1 MEGLMLS
8 PMLSKDLSEYAI
20 GSKLHA
26 LRMRKKLGL
35 VELGRHTGLSPALLS
50 KLERG
55 KLFPTL
61 PTLLR
66 IAMVFSVGLEHFF
79 SQERDT
85 RLLAIV
91 RKRERKRFPD
101 RPDSKDL
108 SYYFESLDFPV
119 KNPKLSAF
127 IADFCPVQEKN
138 RRPHLHAGVEFIHVL
153 RGSLDLKIQ
162 NQDHTLNLGDSI
174 YFDSSVM
181 HSYRRAGSKPCTAI
195 VVTAA

>member
-1 MEGLMLS
+1 MLS
-8 PMLSKDLSEYAI
+8 PGLSKDLAQYAI
-20 GSKLHA
+20 GSKLRA

-35 VELGRHTGLSPALLS
+35 VELGRHSGLSPALLS

-55 KLFPTL
+55 KLFPSL

-66 IAMVFSVGLEHFF
+66 ISMVFSVGLEHFF
-79 SQERDT
+79 SPDKDEH
-85 RLLAIV
+85 LLAIV

-101 RPDSKDL
+101 RPGDKEP
-108 SYYFESLDFPV
+108 SYFFESLDFPV
-119 KNPKLSAF
+119 KDPKLNAF
-127 IADFCPVQEKN
+127 IADFCPMPEKK

-162 NQDHTLNLGDSI
+162 SQDHTLNGGDSI

-181 HSYRRAGSKPCTAI
+181 HSYRRAGRRRCTAI
-195 VVTAA
+195 VVTAG

>member
-1 MEGLMLS
+1 MLS
-8 PMLSKDLSEYAI
+8 PALSKDLAQYAI
-20 GSKLHA
+20 GERLHA

-66 IAMVFSVGLEHFF
+66 IAMVFSVGLDHFF
-79 SQERDT
+79 SQDREKPV
-85 RLLAIV
+85 LAIV

-101 RPDSKDL
+101 RPGEKEPA
-108 SYYFESLDFPV
+108 YFFESLDFPV
-119 KNPKLSAF
+119 KDPKLNAF
-127 IADFCPVQEKN
+127 IADFCSQPEKQ
-138 RRPHLHAGVEFIHVL
+138 RRTHLHAGVEFIHVL
-153 RGSLDLKIQ
+153 RGRLDLRIE
-162 NQDHTLNLGDSI
+162 NQDYMLDGGDSI

-181 HSYRRAGSKPCTAI
+181 HSYRRAGRKPCTGI
-195 VVTAA
+195 VVTTG

>member
-1 MEGLMLS
+1 VLS
-8 PMLSKDLSEYAI
+8 PALTKDLSQYAI
-20 GSKLHA
+20 GAKLHA

-66 IAMVFSVGLEHFF
+66 ISMVFSVGLEHFF
-79 SQERDT
+79 SQNRDAH
-85 RLLAIV
+85 LLAIV

-101 RPDSKDL
+101 RQGDKDP
-108 SYYFESLDFPV
+108 SYFFESLDFPV
-119 KNPKLSAF
+119 KDPKLNAF
-127 IADFCPVQEKN
+127 IADFCPVPEKN
-138 RRPHLHAGVEFIHVL
+138 RRPHVHAGVEFIHVL
-153 RGSLDLKIQ
+153 RGTLDLKMLSEE
-162 NQDHTLNLGDSI
+162 HTLHAGDSI

-181 HSYRRAGSKPCTAI
+181 HSYRRAGRRPCTAI
-195 VVTAA
+195 VVTSG